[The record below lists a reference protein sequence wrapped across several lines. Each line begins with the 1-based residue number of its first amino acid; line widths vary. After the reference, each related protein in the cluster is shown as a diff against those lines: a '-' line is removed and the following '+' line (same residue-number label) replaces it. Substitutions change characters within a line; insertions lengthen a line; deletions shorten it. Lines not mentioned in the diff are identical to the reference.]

1 MISIGYTCQ
10 RLSFLMYANSHL
22 KFERASQSETFIKLS
37 NEDYKKTTCSIYK
50 RIQRP

>member
-10 RLSFLMYANSHL
+10 RLSFLMYANSHWARISHL

-37 NEDYKKTTCSIYK
+37 NKNYKKTTCST
-50 RIQRP
+50 